1 MPFQNHFP
9 WLLPVTRGSNNSP
22 VRLHAA
28 YIVRRAR
35 LTMIVIKA
43 QSVFPFRRSF
53 WPDVYCPAC
62 LLSERTKR
70 NACSNTIPLSI
81 VSLSLLINFRLK
93 FSRPRIFWY
102 STRPNF
108 LLPGWEIGK
117 ENGDDYV
124 LRLIVKIFL
133 EISYGGKNVD
143 KIFIE
148 GGGEWN
154 EV

>member
-1 MPFQNHFP
+1 MKEQKLGAANFYQRSRPIRQRFHTELVPFQNHFP

-22 VRLHAA
+22 ARLHAA

-43 QSVFPFRRSF
+43 QSVFPLRRSF

-62 LLSERTKR
+62 LLSEGTKR
-70 NACSNTIPLSI
+70 NACSNTILFSI

-108 LLPGWEIGK
+108 LLPDWEIGR
-117 ENGDDYV
+117 DDYV
-124 LRLIVKIFL
+124 LRLIVKIF
-133 EISYGGKNVD
+133 
-143 KIFIE
+143 
-148 GGGEWN
+148 
-154 EV
+154 